1 MIMPTKIIKP
11 IDSLIVI
18 SSFLLK
24 LLMENEYNSD
34 ELYYELNKIYLKKV
48 EFEKYLLTLNFLN
61 TVDKV
66 VIENDIIRIKM

>member
-24 LLMENEYNSD
+24 LLMESEYNSD
-34 ELYYELNKIYLKKV
+34 ELYYELNKIYLKKI